1 MDLPPEASAVNHP
14 DGEWRAVE
22 LLLRKLQVDRLDRDP
37 KVGVPLGVQ
46 DHRGLDHMAWKPN
59 TNDCRIGHFETSSG
73 SKFRDQD

>member
-46 DHRGLDHMAWKPN
+46 DHRGLDHMA
-59 TNDCRIGHFETSSG
+59 
-73 SKFRDQD
+73 